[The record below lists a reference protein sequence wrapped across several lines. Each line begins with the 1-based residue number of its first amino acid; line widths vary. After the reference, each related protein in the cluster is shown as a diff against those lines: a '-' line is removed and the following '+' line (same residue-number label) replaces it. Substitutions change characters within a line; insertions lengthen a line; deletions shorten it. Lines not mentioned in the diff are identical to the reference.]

1 LINLLSVK
9 DGMLVTPSGMQYRVL
24 VLDSNAVKMSLPVL
38 KKIHALVNAGA
49 IVAGIKPVSTPSL
62 SDDQAE
68 FTRLVNETWSSSNTK
83 VSSGKALTDVLN
95 IAPDFTYTKPNA
107 TTKVLYVHR
116 KLADRDIYWVNSRTS
131 DVQDIEATF
140 RVAGKVPELWF
151 AETGKIEPLSY
162 NIHDGVTTVKLH
174 MEPNDAFFVV
184 FKDKATKNI
193 VELPALKI
201 NELATVTGAWNV
213 GFQKDRGATASATF
227 DKLVSYTENSDEG
240 IKYFSGT
247 ATYTKT
253 ITAPAGWFEKDEEIW
268 LNLGEVKDLAEVIVN
283 GKSLGVVW
291 KTPYRINITSALKQ
305 GDNTLEIKV
314 TNLWVNR
321 LIGDA
326 QPNVTNKITYT
337 AMPFYQPNAKLLPSG
352 LLGPVKIVSVNRK

>member
-1 LINLLSVK
+1 
-9 DGMLVTPSGMQYRVL
+9 
-24 VLDSNAVKMSLPVL
+24 
-38 KKIHALVNAGA
+38 
-49 IVAGIKPVSTPSL
+49 
-62 SDDQAE
+62 
-68 FTRLVNETWSSSNTK
+68 
-83 VSSGKALTDVLN
+83 
-95 IAPDFTYTKPNA
+95 
-107 TTKVLYVHR
+107 
-116 KLADRDIYWVNSRTS
+116 
-131 DVQDIEATF
+131 
-140 RVAGKVPELWF
+140 
-151 AETGKIEPLSY
+151 
-162 NIHDGVTTVKLH
+162 
-174 MEPNDAFFVV
+174 MEPNDAFFVL

-193 VELPALKI
+193 VELPTLTI

-213 GFQKDRGATASATF
+213 SFQKDRGAPASATF
-227 DKLVSYTENSDEG
+227 DKLVSYTENSDAG

-247 ATYTKT
+247 ATYTNT
-253 ITAPAGWFEKDEEIW
+253 LTGPAGWFKKDEEIW